1 MLRTTVVV
9 IQFFLYNVSASTK
22 LKRFFLSSN
31 CDPSLCRKFA
41 AFLVRNALCVCTVS
55 DLSHQSVFVCK
66 RLRRRIC
73 CHHSSQ
79 MKRFSKKSKSFKLTN
94 LSETVTLLAE
104 CERPKT
110 VYPRELERPA
120 TFPDFQPRLARRRGP
135 NLWSGWS
142 LLSMKK
148 GTGQLALLD
157 QLDWPTSYFFVSRLG
172 CSCRKQQQ
180 LIFLLIDGQR
190 NHLRRRFLPLCHAA
204 HPIFFLSCVDDEECF
219 SENGVLP
226 AGFDLHF
233 KNSKLYTRKEL
244 FRHSVA
250 QNASRSISTV
260 FW

>member
-1 MLRTTVVV
+1 M
-9 IQFFLYNVSASTK
+9 SASTK

-172 CSCRKQQQ
+172 RSCRKQQQ